1 MIFSHTPIQTLNS
14 LEATTTPAG
23 RMYHTPAGDMP
34 SITTVLSRLSRQG
47 IMEWRQRV
55 GEEEAN
61 KISGK
66 AASRGT
72 RIHKLCEDYINNK
85 ELDFRSPLD
94 KEMFLSLEPL
104 LSGFIDN
111 VYGQELP
118 MYSEFLGVAGRVDLV
133 SEWDG
138 KLSVID
144 FKTSNKLKKRE
155 WIDSYFY
162 QCTAYCVMFEE
173 LTGIPVDRF
182 VVVIA
187 VDGYEPQTFYG
198 KRDDNIAGLIDAIR
212 GYYDEKNLT
221 HCNPTVFSTR
231 N

>member
-1 MIFSHTPIQTLNS
+1 MKFSHLPTLNLQS

-47 IMEWRQRV
+47 IMEWRKRV
-55 GEEEAN
+55 GDEEAN

-66 AASRGT
+66 ASSRGT
-72 RIHKLCEDYINNK
+72 RIHKICEDYINNK
-85 ELDFRSPLD
+85 ELEFRSPLD
-94 KEMFLSLEPL
+94 KEMFLSMQPL
-104 LSGFIDN
+104 LDGFVGT

-118 MYSEFLGVAGRVDLV
+118 LYSKYLGIAGRVDLI

-144 FKTSNKLKKRE
+144 FKTSRKHKKRE
-155 WIDSYFY
+155 WVNNYFY

-182 VVVIA
+182 VVVIG
-187 VDGYEPQTFYG
+187 VDQDEPQTFYG
-198 KRDDNIAGLIDAIR
+198 KRDDNIAGLIDAIK

-221 HCNPTVFSTR
+221 HCNPAIFSTR

>member
-1 MIFSHTPIQTLNS
+1 MFLHEPVQVSE
-14 LEATTTPAG
+14 LEAVTTSAG
-23 RMYHTPAGDMP
+23 RIYKTPDGPLP
-34 SITTVLSRLSRQG
+34 SITTVLGRLSRKG
-47 IMEWRQRV
+47 IAEWRARV

-61 KISGK
+61 KISGI

-72 RIHKLCEDYINNK
+72 RIHKFCENYINN
-85 ELDFRSPLD
+85 EEPDFRSPLD
-94 KEMFLSLEPL
+94 KAMFLSVKPMLD
-104 LSGFIDN
+104 GFVGK

-118 MYSEFLGVAGRVDLV
+118 LYSRFLGVAGRVDLV

-162 QCTAYCVMFEE
+162 QCTAYCIMFEE
-173 LTGIPVDRF
+173 VTGIPVDRF
-182 VVVIA
+182 VVLIA
-187 VDGYEPQTFYG
+187 VDGDEPQTFYG
-198 KRDDNIAGLIDAIR
+198 KRDDNIAGLINAIK
-212 GYYDEKNLT
+212 GFYDEENLV
-221 HCNPTVFSTR
+221 HSNPSLFNFR

>member
-1 MIFSHTPIQTLNS
+1 MNFSHLPTLNLQS

-23 RMYHTPAGDMP
+23 RMYHTPDGDMP
-34 SITTVLSRLSRQG
+34 SITTVLSRLSRQS
-47 IMEWRQRV
+47 IMEWRRRV

-66 AASRGT
+66 ASSRGT
-72 RIHKLCEDYINNK
+72 RIHKLCEDYINNE
-85 ELDFRSPLD
+85 ELEFRSPLD
-94 KEMFLSLEPL
+94 KEMFLSMQPL
-104 LSGFIDN
+104 LDGFVGT

-118 MYSEFLGVAGRVDLV
+118 LYSKYLGIAGRVDLV
-133 SEWDG
+133 SEWNG

-144 FKTSNKLKKRE
+144 FKTSSKPKKRE
-155 WIDSYFY
+155 WVNNYFY

-187 VDGYEPQTFYG
+187 VDGDEPQTFYG
-198 KRDDNIAGLIDAIR
+198 KRDDNIAGLINAIK

-221 HCNPTVFSTR
+221 HCNPAIFSTR